1 MPKAKLDNAFV
12 TTAQCEPG
20 KRKTDYY
27 DDGGVTGL
35 VLECRASGGKTFY
48 LRYDQDGRQRQI
60 KLAAF
65 GDAPFAQI
73 RKKAEKLR
81 AEVALGGDPVAR
93 KAEAKAIPLYNEM
106 AAQHLADA
114 KLHQKSYSTT
124 EMYVRRHILPKWGK
138 TRITD
143 IDSRSVT
150 QWLADKRAEGLKPA
164 TVEKIRVIMGR
175 SFELGQ
181 RWGIAGC
188 TTNPTRGVPR
198 KPLNNS
204 RQRYLTVEEAVRLRE
219 AAATSRNTQLGPIID
234 LLLYT
239 GARVRELLDARWEH
253 IHVDR
258 QSWHIPTSK
267 TGRSRDVPLSKAAL
281 DTIAK
286 LPRFKNCPYLVPN
299 PETFEPFVS
308 ITHAWQGARIK
319 AGLPGFRIH
328 DLRHSAASFMVNS
341 GVDLFAVGKVLGH
354 ASYQSTQRY
363 SHLANDTL
371 LAAVEAGAKKQ
382 RPLPTIA

>member
-12 TTAQCEPG
+12 MTAQCEPG
-20 KRKTDYY
+20 KKKTDYY
-27 DDGGVTGL
+27 DDGGVTGF

-60 KLAAF
+60 KLAVF

-81 AEVALGGDPVAR
+81 AEVALGGDPVAK
-93 KAEAKAIPLYNEM
+93 KAEAKAIPLYGEL

-181 RWGIAGC
+181 RWAIAGC

-204 RQRYLTVEEAVRLRE
+204 RQRYLTAEEAVRLRE
-219 AAATSRNTQLGPIID
+219 AAATSRNTQLGSIID

-267 TGRSRDVPLSKAAL
+267 TGRSRDVPLSQAAL
-281 DTIAK
+281 DVIAK
-286 LPRFKNCPYLVPN
+286 LPRFKNCPYLIPN

-308 ITHAWQGARIK
+308 ITHAWQGVRIK
-319 AGLPGFRIH
+319 ARLPGVRIH
-328 DLRHSAASFMVNS
+328 DL
-341 GVDLFAVGKVLGH
+341 
-354 ASYQSTQRY
+354 
-363 SHLANDTL
+363 
-371 LAAVEAGAKKQ
+371 
-382 RPLPTIA
+382 